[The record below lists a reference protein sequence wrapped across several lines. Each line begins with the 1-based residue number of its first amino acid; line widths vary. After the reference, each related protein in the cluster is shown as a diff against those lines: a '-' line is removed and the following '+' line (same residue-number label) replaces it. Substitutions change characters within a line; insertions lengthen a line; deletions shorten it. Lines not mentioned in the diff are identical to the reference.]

1 MILKILLIIM
11 IIIAFLMYLLI
22 LGANKC
28 KTEIERQQED
38 DEEIKALK
46 ETNKIIEK
54 NNKYEER

>member
-28 KTEIERQQED
+28 KTEIERQQDEN
-38 DEEIKALK
+38 EEIKALK

-54 NNKYEER
+54 NNK

>member
-1 MILKILLIIM
+1 
-11 IIIAFLMYLLI
+11 MYLLI